1 VPVTPGPRPLADWLA
16 TYAGPAV
23 LLAGALVPEWRPA
36 TAALALLGWAVLHAL
51 RRPAALAWAATIP
64 VSVLLA
70 WPGLLGADGPLGPD
84 GCSDP
89 LSIVALR
96 RVLVALAVLAVVA
109 SLARLHGPSTLEL
122 RIRRPRGWE
131 LGVAAGGL
139 IALAAGGLVVG
150 PWIAEPFFGR
160 LEFARPLAAL
170 LPAVAFGVANGTV
183 EEIAYRGALQG
194 WLGRVARP
202 WLGVVVQAVIFGIV
216 HVGPE
221 VTAFVPV
228 HASLLAVVGLGA
240 GLLVRWHGSLAIPIG
255 IHIGADI
262 ALYYGLACRA
272 AG

>member
-1 VPVTPGPRPLADWLA
+1 MSVRPGPDELAHGLA
-16 TYAGPAV
+16 TFAGPAV

-36 TAALALLGWAVLHAL
+36 TAVLALLGWALLRGL

-70 WPGLLGADGPLGPD
+70 WPRLLGADGPLGPD
-84 GCSDP
+84 GCSEP

-96 RVLVALAVLAVVA
+96 RVLVALAVLAIVA
-109 SLARLHGPSTLEL
+109 SLARIHGSSTVEL
-122 RIRRPRGWE
+122 GIRRPRGWE
-131 LGVAAGGL
+131 LPLATGGL
-139 IALAAGGLVVG
+139 IALAVGGLVVG
-150 PWIAEPFFGR
+150 PWIADPFFGR

-183 EEIAYRGALQG
+183 EEVAYRGALQG
-194 WLGRVARP
+194 WLCRAARP
-202 WLGVVVQAVIFGIV
+202 WLGVIVQAVIFGIV

-221 VTAFVPV
+221 VTSFVPV
-228 HASLLAVVGLGA
+228 HASLLALVGLAA
-240 GLLVRWHGSLAIPIG
+240 GLLVRWRGSLAIPIG

-262 ALYYGLACRA
+262 ALYYGLACRP

>member
-1 VPVTPGPRPLADWLA
+1 MSVTPGPRPLGDAIA
-16 TYAGPAV
+16 TYAGPAI

-36 TAALALLGWAVLHAL
+36 TAVLALLGWVLLRGL
-51 RRPAALAWAATIP
+51 RRPAALAWAATLP
-64 VSVLLA
+64 VAVLLA
-70 WPGLLGADGPLGPD
+70 SPGLLGADEPLGPG
-84 GCSDP
+84 GCGDP

-109 SLARLHGPSTLEL
+109 SLARIHGSSTLEL
-122 RIRRPRGWE
+122 GIRRARGWE
-131 LGVAAGGL
+131 LALAAGGL
-139 IALAAGGLVVG
+139 VALAVGGLVVG

-194 WLGRVARP
+194 WLGRAARP
-202 WLGVVVQAVIFGIV
+202 WIGVVAQAVIFGIV

-221 VTAFVPV
+221 VTDFVPV
-228 HASLLAVVGLGA
+228 HASLLALVGLAA
-240 GLLVRWHGSLAIPIG
+240 GLLVRRSGSLAIPIG

>member
-1 VPVTPGPRPLADWLA
+1 VSVTPSPRQLAFGLA
-16 TYAGPAV
+16 TSAGPAV

-36 TAALALLGWAVLHAL
+36 SAVLALLGWALLRGL

-70 WPGLLGADGPLGPD
+70 WPRLLGADGPLGPE
-84 GCSDP
+84 GCSEP

-96 RVLVALAVLAVVA
+96 RVLLALAVLAVVA
-109 SLARLHGPSTLEL
+109 AIARFHRTSTVVLG
-122 RIRRPRGWE
+122 IRRPRGVE
-131 LGVAAGGL
+131 LALAAGGL
-139 IALAAGGLVVG
+139 IALAVGGLVVG

-160 LEFARPLAAL
+160 LEFARPLAAV
-170 LPAVAFGVANGTV
+170 LPAVVFGVANGTV

-194 WLGRVARP
+194 WLGRAARP
-202 WLGVVVQAVIFGIV
+202 WIGVIVQAVVFGIV

-221 VTAFVPV
+221 VTSFVPV
-228 HASLLAVVGLGA
+228 HASLLALVGLAA
-240 GLLVRWHGSLAIPIG
+240 GLLVRWRGSLAIPIG

-272 AG
+272 TG